1 MKPNNCATT
10 PNDPCNNPCQSEC
23 YEGIT
28 STNCI
33 IYNGDALNCLDTPLT
48 TASPLND
55 IIEGLAAA
63 ICALEVSP
71 ETLCE
76 QLAAVSIDCLDDV
89 DTTGAVNG
97 NFFKFVTDTWI
108 PTDIVIADISDIVLT
123 SPADGDVLQ
132 FNGTNWVNVSND
144 CSIQY
149 TQAGIVAAAGANTL
163 LDACEVKLYD
173 TTNYNSVSL
182 STARWN
188 IGAIFSVLTS
198 NKFSLIG
205 NAGYYIPDYS
215 GTDTNY
221 NDGVIFA
228 QTGVHPTGDALGIWN
243 STLLPVIGDCCVWG
257 GFNWINVNGNVGA
270 ATDQFTLNGEWIKL
284 TKTVSTALSKGYRDK
299 IDMIKISFSYST
311 GVVTLLERKDNLG
324 NVVQGENNILRFPWG
339 NPNITN
345 CFIDS
350 AVTLDTTMINELDT
364 INAKVCMSGY
374 SNFFKSIDLSDT
386 AYYTPAT
393 DTIILT
399 TYPHVGIIE
408 LVDNVGE
415 PIDEFTGFPQNHT
428 VRFTSPLGGTSFV
441 DGVEFINKG
450 SINFNFA
457 SVYDFIDYKY
467 ESAIALEQNQGKY

>member
-1 MKPNNCATT
+1 MNPNNCTTT

-63 ICALEVSP
+63 ICVLEVIP

-76 QLAAVSIDCLDDV
+76 QLAAVSIDCLEDV
-89 DTTGAVNG
+89 
-97 NFFKFVTDTWI
+97 
-108 PTDIVIADISDIVLT
+108 VLT

-132 FNGTNWVNVSND
+132 FNGTNWVNVSSDD
-144 CSIQY
+144 CSIEY

-198 NKFSLIG
+198 NKFSLTG

-221 NDGVIFA
+221 NDSVIFA

-324 NVVQGENNILRFPWG
+324 NVVQGETNILRFPWG

-345 CFIDS
+345 CLIDTS
-350 AVTLDTTMINELDT
+350 VTLDTTMINELDT

-374 SNFFKSIDLSDT
+374 STFFKSIDLSDT

-399 TYPHVGIIE
+399 TYPHVGVIE

-428 VRFTSPLGGTSFV
+428 VRFTSPINAGTSFV